1 MAAFQKFNSFVEAV
15 AESKHDLGA
24 DTLKVMLSNTAP
36 SATSNIK
43 TDISEIASGKGYT
56 TGGNTASV
64 VSSAQ
69 TSGIYKL
76 VLADP
81 TTWTASG
88 GAMGTFRYAVLYNTS
103 APNNELI
110 GFWDYGSA
118 VTLADGDSF
127 TVDFDPAAGVLTI
140 A

>member
-36 SATSNIK
+36 SATDNIK
-43 TDISEIASGKGYT
+43 TDISEITSGNGYT
-56 TGGNTASV
+56 TGGNSAAV

-103 APNNELI
+103 AANNELI

>member
-36 SATSNIK
+36 SATDNIK
-43 TDISEIASGKGYT
+43 TDITEVASGNGYT
-56 TGGNTASV
+56 TGGNTAAV

-69 TSGIYKL
+69 TSGVYKL

-88 GAMGTFRYAVLYNTS
+88 GAMSTFRFAVLYNSS
-103 APNNELI
+103 AGNNELI
-110 GFWDYGSA
+110 GYWDYGSA

-127 TVDFDPAAGVLTI
+127 TVDFDPSAGVLTI
-140 A
+140 T

>member
-36 SATSNIK
+36 SATDNIK
-43 TDISEIASGKGYT
+43 TDISEIASGNGYT
-56 TGGNTASV
+56 TGGNSAAV

-103 APNNELI
+103 AANNELI

>member
-1 MAAFQKFNSFVEAV
+1 MAAFQKFHSFVEAV
-15 AESKHDLGA
+15 AEKKHDLGS
-24 DTLKVMLSNTAP
+24 DTLKVILSNTAP
-36 SATSNIK
+36 NATDNIK
-43 TDISEIASGKGYT
+43 TDIAEIPAGNGYT
-56 TGGNTASV
+56 TGGNTAAV

-69 TSGIYKL
+69 TNGVYKL

-88 GAMGTFRYAVLYNTS
+88 GAMATFRYAVLYNSS
-103 APNNELI
+103 ATNNLLV

>member
-36 SATSNIK
+36 SATDNIK
-43 TDISEIASGKGYT
+43 TDISEIASGNGYT
-56 TGGNTASV
+56 TGGNSAAV

-103 APNNELI
+103 ATNNELI